1 MDGIIDPGSS
11 DHFAPA
17 NLCVNDFIPHV
28 GKLYFGDNRYVKT
41 LGYAKLGFL
50 NVIRTQN
57 LTKLLISSS
66 KLAKDNDFV
75 SVFDDERA
83 LVYDKFLLAKNL
95 DATVLTATLK
105 QDGLYHIDSF
115 KQFYNPLY
123 NSEPL
128 IKNLTLSIIQMFAIM
143 ISIILKNYVKVHPKH
158 VINLL

>member
-17 NLCVNDFIPHV
+17 NLCVNDFVPHV

-50 NVIRTQN
+50 TVIRTKN
-57 LTKLLISSS
+57 LSKLVISSS

-83 LVYDKFLLAKNL
+83 LV
-95 DATVLTATLK
+95 
-105 QDGLYHIDSF
+105 
-115 KQFYNPLY
+115 
-123 NSEPL
+123 
-128 IKNLTLSIIQMFAIM
+128 
-143 ISIILKNYVKVHPKH
+143 
-158 VINLL
+158 